1 MTEFEK
7 TMAQD
12 TMLFDQLEEKWDME
26 REISEYEASQQ
37 QEIAVPEEVDTRTLK
52 LTRQRN
58 SRRKAAAKNS
68 NFEAKKASRK
78 EARIEKNSDIHGHC
92 PMKPKHVAY
101 FKTARRRAM
110 RRQANKL
117 VFSEE

>member
-12 TMLFDQLEEKWDME
+12 TMMFEGLEEQWDME

-37 QEIAVPEEVDTRTLK
+37 EMAVPEEVDTRTAK

-58 SRRKAAAKNS
+58 SRRKAAAKNADFKEKKS
-68 NFEAKKASRK
+68 AKKELQLIAGRWVS
-78 EARIEKNSDIHGHC
+78 
-92 PMKPKHVAY
+92 KPKAISEA
-101 FKTARRRAM
+101 KTARRRAE
-110 RRQANKL
+110 RRSANKL
-117 VFSEE
+117 IAVEQE

>member
-1 MTEFEK
+1 MEEI
-7 TMAQD
+7 MNEIAQ
-12 TMLFDQLEEKWDME
+12 EVE
-26 REISEYEASQQ
+26 EYEASLV
-37 QEIAVPEEVDTRTLK
+37 EAEATDATIDEDATK
-52 LTRQRN
+52 LARIRN

-117 VFSEE
+117 VVSEE